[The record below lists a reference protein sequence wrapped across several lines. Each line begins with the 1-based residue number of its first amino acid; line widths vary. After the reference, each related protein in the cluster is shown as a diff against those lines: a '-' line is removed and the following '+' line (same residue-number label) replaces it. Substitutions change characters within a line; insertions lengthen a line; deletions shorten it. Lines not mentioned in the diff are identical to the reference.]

1 MEALE
6 KRVKEESQSEARVGQ
21 RKESMVEE
29 HEAERAEWTEEKEG
43 LVGRTAAL
51 LEEVKRLR

>member
-1 MEALE
+1 M
-6 KRVKEESQSEARVGQ
+6 GQ
-21 RKESMVEE
+21 RKESMAEE

>member
-1 MEALE
+1 M
-6 KRVKEESQSEARVGQ
+6 RR
-21 RKESMVEE
+21 RKESVAEE
-29 HEAERAEWTEEKEG
+29 YEAERAEWTEEKEG